1 MNKTDERILYLII
14 GVLFINLFIT
24 VWENMENIGLISVLT
39 CIMVGLI
46 IYNELF
52 LAKNK
57 EKIIYFSFIT
67 LLIIVVITW
76 INIYGSGVSIR
87 NFYFIILY
95 QIFRTY
101 SKYIAI
107 SIYLFISTLHIIINT
122 ISLHNTKLVINII
135 TSEAGIFLLIMVII
149 MLIISMI
156 DQNNKLETMRTELTL
171 NNLDIEHTHSN
182 LIKAYNQLEILT
194 IIQERN
200 KIARDM
206 HDTVGHTLT
215 TALIELEV
223 GKVLLNEQKEEAQKK
238 FSGAIEL
245 VRKGL
250 YDLRTSV
257 KTLKDH
263 IDYLKEIEGLIYNTI
278 SHTGVKIR
286 YNLDKNIASLDQLIL
301 SCVYRI
307 LQEGITNGIK
317 HGEASA
323 FIFNLII
330 NETGILIRL
339 ENNGKG
345 TSVFNKGFGINA
357 MEERIKELNGHIKF
371 DYGYKMGFGIQV
383 FIPL

>member
-1 MNKTDERILYLII
+1 
-14 GVLFINLFIT
+14 
-24 VWENMENIGLISVLT
+24 
-39 CIMVGLI
+39 
-46 IYNELF
+46 
-52 LAKNK
+52 
-57 EKIIYFSFIT
+57 
-67 LLIIVVITW
+67 
-76 INIYGSGVSIR
+76 
-87 NFYFIILY
+87 
-95 QIFRTY
+95 
-101 SKYIAI
+101 
-107 SIYLFISTLHIIINT
+107 
-122 ISLHNTKLVINII
+122 
-135 TSEAGIFLLIMVII
+135 
-149 MLIISMI
+149 MI